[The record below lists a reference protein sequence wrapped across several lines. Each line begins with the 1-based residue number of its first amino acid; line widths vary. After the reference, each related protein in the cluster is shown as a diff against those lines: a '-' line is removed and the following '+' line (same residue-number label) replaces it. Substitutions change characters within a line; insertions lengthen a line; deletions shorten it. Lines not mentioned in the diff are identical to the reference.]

1 MLEKIGRLIDTDVLV
16 VGAGAG
22 GLWAALSAKR
32 HLPDGRVTLLDAHMV
47 GRAGH
52 TAFSNAWMVAVTPDD
67 DLDACVR
74 DIVEGNE
81 WIAEQELIRDVLS
94 LSHFQ
99 LLELEKM
106 GLVFPKEDG
115 RFIRRPTRGLKVTK
129 VLKPDGGGLEF
140 CWRLRKALESE
151 GVEPGGA
158 RLHHG
163 SRAGR

>member
-1 MLEKIGRLIDTDVLV
+1 MPACAT
-16 VGAGAG
+16 
-22 GLWAALSAKR
+22 LSR
-32 HLPDGRVTLLDAHMV
+32 
-47 GRAGH
+47 
-52 TAFSNAWMVAVTPDD
+52 
-67 DLDACVR
+67 
-74 DIVEGNE
+74 GNE

-151 GVEPGGA
+151 GVEPGGT
-158 RLHHG
+158 RLHHR